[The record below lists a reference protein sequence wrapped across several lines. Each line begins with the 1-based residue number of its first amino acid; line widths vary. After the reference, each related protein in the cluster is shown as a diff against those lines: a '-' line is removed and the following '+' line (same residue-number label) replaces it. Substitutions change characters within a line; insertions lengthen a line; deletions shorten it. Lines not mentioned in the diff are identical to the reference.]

1 MPLFGGK
8 KFAPK
13 KPPMRKQNSLSALNT
28 LDDMTRQH
36 EFGVETGPGPIE
48 LRLGGHQVV
57 FENGEWI
64 SSTFSLFHY
73 LHSFLFSFAFMPS
86 RKNIIIHILIPLH
99 VFVSHS
105 RIPSPFICMPIRIM
119 EVPKVFHV

>member
-8 KFAPK
+8 KFTPK

-28 LDDMTRQH
+28 LDDNTREP
-36 EFGVETGPGPIE
+36 EFGLETGPIE

-64 SSTFSLFHY
+64 SSM
-73 LHSFLFSFAFMPS
+73 LHPSFAVIAALFLPD
-86 RKNIIIHILIPLH
+86 
-99 VFVSHS
+99 
-105 RIPSPFICMPIRIM
+105 PFLPAPPF
-119 EVPKVFHV
+119 EYY